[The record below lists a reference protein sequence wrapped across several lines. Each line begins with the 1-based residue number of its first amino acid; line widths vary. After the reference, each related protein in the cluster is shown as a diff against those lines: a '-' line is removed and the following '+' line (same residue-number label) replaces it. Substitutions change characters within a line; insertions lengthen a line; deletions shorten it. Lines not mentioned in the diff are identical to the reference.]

1 MKSRV
6 KNLKVLKTLN
16 ERDNMKFFIGIA
28 LLLFIASC
36 TAPLT
41 NRIEKCVNDVETN
54 HEEWSQEDWNISQEE
69 YKKLLKEYNENYDSY
84 TQEEKAAIDRAIG
97 RYNGMILKRGIEEFE
112 NTIEEFGKRLPSLI
126 EGFGSAFEDNDSK

>member
-41 NRIEKCVNDVETN
+41 KRIEECVNDVETN

-69 YKKLLKEYNENYDSY
+69 YKKLLKEYDENYDSY

-112 NTIEEFGKRLPSLI
+112 NSIEEFGKRLPSLI

>member
-1 MKSRV
+1 
-6 KNLKVLKTLN
+6 
-16 ERDNMKFFIGIA
+16 MKFFIGIA

-41 NRIEKCVNDVETN
+41 NRIEECVNDVETN

-69 YKKLLKEYNENYDSY
+69 YKKLLKEYDENYDSY

-97 RYNGMILKRGIEEFE
+97 RYNGMILKHGIEEFG

-126 EGFGSAFEDNDSK
+126 EGFGSAFENNDSK

>member
-28 LLLFIASC
+28 LLLFIGSC
-36 TAPLT
+36 TAPLI
-41 NRIEKCVNDVETN
+41 NRIEECVSDIETN

-69 YKKLLKEYNENYDSY
+69 YKKLLKEYDENYDSY
-84 TQEEKAAIDRAIG
+84 TQEEKATIDRAIG